1 MERKYRRAACATQS
15 MRIGGP
21 CRRRDGGAECKVVL
35 MQASSSFS
43 NTNSSSWARYSATI
57 GSPVRSVRRKHAAAT
72 SRARLRAHARRCRAT
87 RVGCL
92 PPTYC
97 YPVCNARVP
106 HLDACRSCFTCCCLV
121 FLSLH
126 VRHRLLLR
134 VWTKKCTR
142 RGYEEK

>member
-1 MERKYRRAACATQS
+1 
-15 MRIGGP
+15 MRLNRCELGGP
-21 CRRRDGGAECKVVL
+21 AGAGMEARNARWYSCKLPPPLATPTHRRGPDTRLRSVRPSGPSVGSTRQRRRD
-35 MQASSSFS
+35 
-43 NTNSSSWARYSATI
+43 
-57 GSPVRSVRRKHAAAT
+57 